1 MDIMPLTKL
10 IPVNIVTI
18 PVVLVLEDPW
28 KNVLLVVEVSSTST
42 TNVSLNVHLDGIL
55 TKKPTLV
62 NHVTKP
68 VTLVMV
74 QLPNNV

>member
-1 MDIMPLTKL
+1 MDIMPLMKL
-10 IPVNIVTI
+10 IPVCIVTI

-28 KNVLLVVEVSSTST
+28 KNVLLVVEVSSTSI
-42 TNVSLNVHLDGIL
+42 TNVSLNVHLDGMP

-74 QLPNNV
+74 QPQNNV